1 MLSLYLFLALGFVGS
16 GHCVGMCGP
25 FVMAYTRREQNSWH
39 SHVLYCLGRA
49 TTYAIMGFFVS
60 NFGQILQGILGL
72 RASILIMSGLIM
84 IYLALGQLHL
94 LPLKLPSV
102 QNYQWYQK
110 TVGVLFNTQTWYR
123 TYPLGVVLG
132 FIPCGLTAIALSLAV
147 TQPIAIATLGM
158 FIFGLG
164 TMPAMVG
171 FGLLIQKLKVPKL
184 QRYVSFLMIL
194 LGFLTTWLGMYGL
207 GAVPAPPQKNLLM
220 RLHPHHISPDHPMPH
235 QNNQTQPNQ
244 KPMSDHE
251 NSPQNHSSGNN
262 NLPTPSDGSHD
273 GHHIN

>member
-25 FVMAYTRREQNSWH
+25 FVMAYTRREQNSWY
-39 SHVLYCLGRA
+39 SHVLYGLGRA
-49 TTYAIMGFFVS
+49 TTYALMGFFVS
-60 NFGQILQGILGL
+60 NFGQVLQGILGL

-102 QNYQWYQK
+102 QNYRWYQK
-110 TVGVLFNTQTWYR
+110 TVGVLFDSQTWYR

-171 FGLLIQKLKVPKL
+171 FGLLIQWLKMPKL
-184 QRYVSFLMIL
+184 ERYVSFLMIL

-207 GAVPAPPQKNLLM
+207 GAVPAPPQRNLLM
-220 RLHPHHISPDHPMPH
+220 RLHPHQVSPDHPMPH
-235 QNNQTQPNQ
+235 QHQQKTMPHNQ
-244 KPMSDHE
+244 
-251 NSPQNHSSGNN
+251 
-262 NLPTPSDGSHD
+262 NLPQPEQPASQSPSAPSH
-273 GHHIN
+273 GHHEGQHKH